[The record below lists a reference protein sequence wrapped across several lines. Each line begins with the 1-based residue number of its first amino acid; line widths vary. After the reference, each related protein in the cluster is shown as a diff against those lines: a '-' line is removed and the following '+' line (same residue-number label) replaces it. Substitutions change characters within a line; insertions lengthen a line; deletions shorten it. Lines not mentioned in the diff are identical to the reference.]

1 VGGVSLLSK
10 MKNQS
15 KAFGAPKSIY
25 AAILSLSLISL
36 LLLSRVSLAQDLA
49 LTELNTLYQAL
60 LNDYVTP
67 GEKNGLTANM
77 VNYAEIRHDDRLN
90 DLMTRL
96 QNYPLENLDTK
107 PKKTAFYLN
116 AYNILSITKVADN
129 WPLKRLKSLGSIFK
143 PVWTHPAGKVCGE
156 KMTLRILERD
166 ILQQLGEPR
175 IHFALNCASMSCP
188 NLRLEPYDADILEF
202 QLEDQLKTFMKQ
214 KGKGMQVVGDG
225 QVKLSKIFEW
235 FDEDFEQI
243 GGVSNLIQAYL
254 PSSEKPWEI
263 KGYLDYDWDVTCHLS
278 GSEKRKVKR
287 NRSATV
293 FRH

>member
-1 VGGVSLLSK
+1 MIVRLLNR
-10 MKNQS
+10 MKYQN
-15 KAFGAPKSIY
+15 KALIGHKFLY
-25 AAILSLSLISL
+25 TVILGLIFISLSLQ
-36 LLLSRVSLAQDLA
+36 SRVSVAQDLA
-49 LTELNTLYQAL
+49 LTELNALYQTL
-60 LNDYVTP
+60 LNDYVST
-67 GEKNGLTANM
+67 GEKNGLSANM
-77 VNYAEIRHDDRLN
+77 VNYAEIRHDSRLN

-129 WPLKRLKSLGSIFK
+129 WPLKRLKSLGSFFK

-214 KGKGMQVVGDG
+214 EGKGMQVVGDG

-254 PSSEKPWEI
+254 PPSEKPWEI
-263 KGYLDYDWDVTCHLS
+263 TGYLDYDWDVTCQLS

-287 NRSATV
+287 NRSATI

>member
-1 VGGVSLLSK
+1 MGVSLLSRIK
-10 MKNQS
+10 YQN
-15 KAFGAPKSIY
+15 KAFINHKFLY
-25 AAILSLSLISL
+25 AFILGLSLVSL
-36 LLLSRVSLAQDLA
+36 LLISRVSLAQDLA
-49 LTELNTLYQAL
+49 LTKLNTLYQVL

-90 DLMTRL
+90 ELMTLL

-107 PKKTAFYLN
+107 QKKTAFYLN

-129 WPLKRLKSLGSIFK
+129 WPLKRLKSLGSFFK

-166 ILQQLGEPR
+166 ILQQLDEPR

-188 NLRLEPYDADILEF
+188 NLRLEPYSADILEF
-202 QLEDQLKTFMKQ
+202 QLDDQLKAFMKQ
-214 KGKGMQVVGDG
+214 EGKGMQVVGDG
-225 QVKLSKIFEW
+225 KVKLSKIFEW
-235 FDEDFEQI
+235 FDEDFEQM

-254 PSSEKPWEI
+254 PPSERPWEI
-263 KGYLDYDWDVTCHLS
+263 TGYLDYDWDVTCHLS
-278 GSEKRKVKR
+278 GSEKRKVKFSR
-287 NRSATV
+287 NVAK

>member
-1 VGGVSLLSK
+1 
-10 MKNQS
+10 MKYQN
-15 KAFGAPKSIY
+15 KVLIDYKFLY
-25 AAILSLSLISL
+25 AVVLSLSLISL
-36 LLLSRVSLAQDLA
+36 SLLSRVSQAQDLA

-60 LNDYVTP
+60 LNDYVSS

-107 PKKTAFYLN
+107 QKKTAFYLN

-129 WPLKRLKSLGSIFK
+129 WPLKRLKSLGTFFK
-143 PVWTHPAGKVCGE
+143 PVWTHSAGKVCGE

-175 IHFALNCASMSCP
+175 IHFALNCASMGCP
-188 NLRLEPYDADILEF
+188 NLRLEPYRADALEF
-202 QLEDQLKTFMKQ
+202 QLEDQLKEFMKQ
-214 KGKGMQVVGDG
+214 EGKGMLVVGNG

-235 FDEDFEQI
+235 FDDDFEQI
-243 GGVSNLIQAYL
+243 GGVSNLVQTYL
-254 PSSEKPWEI
+254 PPSDKPWEI
-263 KGYLDYDWDVTCHLS
+263 IGYLDYDWDVTCNLS
-278 GSEKRKVKR
+278 GSEKRKAKR
-287 NRSATV
+287 NRSVTV
-293 FRH
+293 FRY